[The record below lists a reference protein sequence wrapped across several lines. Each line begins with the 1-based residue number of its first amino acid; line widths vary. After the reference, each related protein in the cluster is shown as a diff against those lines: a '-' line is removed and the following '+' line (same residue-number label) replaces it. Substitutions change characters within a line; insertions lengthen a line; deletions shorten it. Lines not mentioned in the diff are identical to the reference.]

1 VVAFIAD
8 LTLLSAQRCY
18 ILQRMSTS
26 KKATQI
32 NFRADSELR
41 RKIAELQR
49 LDRGSDKVPSV
60 GQVIRNAIEDAYERA
75 RKGK

>member
-1 VVAFIAD
+1 
-8 LTLLSAQRCY
+8 LLSAQRCY